1 MKKEI
6 ALYVNSLGQIADFN
20 KSGFIRIFIKDNSKW
35 KLKKETEF
43 EFSSVTKTD
52 NQRLDAV
59 KIWEALNDCKV
70 LVAKEIPELIYMLLD
85 DVGVSIWKME
95 GEQYETL
102 EYVFE
107 KEMEEE
113 EEIKIIN
120 KGKIYNEE
128 ESFLPKEIGNSG
140 YYTLNLK
147 KLQEDNIGITTKQVL
162 KPFLLKNKFNE
173 LVVTCSH
180 IPFWLESELER
191 LNLNFESSKTGENDY
206 ILIIN
211 HNTHLK

>member
-6 ALYVNSLGQIADFN
+6 ALYVNNLGEIADFN
-20 KSGFIRIFIKDNSKW
+20 KSGFIRIFIKDNNKW

-43 EFSSVTKTD
+43 EFSSVMKTD

>member
-6 ALYVNSLGQIADFN
+6 ALYVNSLGEIADFN
-20 KSGFIRIFIKDNSKW
+20 KSGFIRIFIKDNNKW

-43 EFSSVTKTD
+43 EFSSVMKTD

>member
-6 ALYVNSLGQIADFN
+6 ALYVNSLGEIADFN

-43 EFSSVTKTD
+43 EFSPVMKID

-59 KIWEALNDCKV
+59 KISEALNDCKV

-85 DVGVSIWKME
+85 DFGVSIWKME

-120 KGKIYNEE
+120 KHKIYNEE
-128 ESFLPKEIGNSG
+128 ESFLPKVIGNSG

-191 LNLNFESSKTGENDY
+191 LNLNFETSKTGENDY

>member
-6 ALYVNSLGQIADFN
+6 ALYVNSLGEIADFN

-43 EFSSVTKTD
+43 EFSSVMKTD
-52 NQRLDAV
+52 NQSLDAV

>member
-6 ALYVNSLGQIADFN
+6 ALYVNSLGEIADFN

-35 KLKKETEF
+35 KLKMETEL
-43 EFSSVTKTD
+43 EFSSVMKAD

-59 KIWEALNDCKV
+59 KISEALNDCKV

-120 KGKIYNEE
+120 KRKIYNEE

-147 KLQEDNIGITTKQVL
+147 KLQEDDIGITTKQVL

>member
-6 ALYVNSLGQIADFN
+6 ALYVNSLGEIADFN

-43 EFSSVTKTD
+43 EFSPVMKTD

-59 KIWEALNDCKV
+59 KISEALNDCKV

-107 KEMEEE
+107 KEREEE

-120 KGKIYNEE
+120 KHKIYNEE

-180 IPFWLESELER
+180 IPCWLESELER

-206 ILIIN
+206 IVIIN
-211 HNTHLK
+211 HNKHLK